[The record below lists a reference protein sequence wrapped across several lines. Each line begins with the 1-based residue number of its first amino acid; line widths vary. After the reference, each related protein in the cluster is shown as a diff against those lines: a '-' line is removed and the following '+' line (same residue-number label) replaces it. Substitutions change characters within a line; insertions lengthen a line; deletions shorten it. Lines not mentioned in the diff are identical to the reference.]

1 MKMCRLQNR
10 ILNVAPL
17 FFFLLSFGV
26 KIIQRKVN
34 YVLLFELMVE
44 ISMDDVQT
52 ESLLF
57 VNQFQ

>member
-1 MKMCRLQNR
+1 ML
-10 ILNVAPL
+10 LL
-17 FFFLLSFGV
+17 FFFLTILSFGV

-44 ISMDDVQT
+44 ILKDDVQT

-57 VNQFQ
+57 LNQFQ